1 VQTPTLI
8 TAEESI
14 DESLLEV
21 VSRHWGYDSLRPLQ
35 QKAMRAAMTG
45 RDSLVVMPTGGGKSL
60 CYQAPAV
67 VKGGLTVVVSPL
79 ISLMK
84 DQVDGLVAC
93 GVAASQINSSQSSV
107 EQREV
112 ERDLIS
118 GRIQLLFVSPERLAL
133 SSCRQL
139 LQKAGAHTF
148 AIDEAHCISH
158 WGHDFRPEYRQ
169 LRQLHTLFPDAS
181 VHAYTATAT
190 EKVRADII
198 EQLGLH
204 DAEELVGSFDRP
216 NLTYRIV
223 PRRDQV
229 AQIEEV
235 IARHPKEAGII
246 YCIRR
251 KDVDAIAEALGRRGH
266 RVVAYHAGLSQDE
279 RKAAQE
285 AFASEACDLV
295 VATVAFGMGI
305 DRSNVRFVLHT
316 GMPKSI
322 EHYQQE
328 TGRAGRDGLEAE
340 CILLYSGSDSAL
352 WRQIMEHASSE
363 EAAPDFL
370 NSAFRSLDQMQRYCG
385 GSVCR
390 HRALVTHFGQEY
402 SGDNCGAC
410 DICLGDLEQIPD
422 SATIAKKIISCVVR
436 LRVPFGVSYLVSVL
450 RGEKLEKIRQRN
462 HDELSTFGLL
472 KDHPK
477 DELRDWIHQLI
488 TLGCLRQEGEQ
499 YPVVV
504 MGPAARA
511 VLRDELPVQLVRLK
525 GANDRRKPAKQ
536 ETSWEGVDRDLFE
549 VLRRWRKEEADSRGV
564 PPFVIFGDR
573 TLRQLATVRPS
584 STARMRQIYG
594 VGEAKLEE
602 FGRPILELIAEY
614 CQEKGVSADAEGT
627 DDLRRSPSRT
637 PMPARLSA
645 QREAAIEA
653 FRRGESIETAMQLS
667 NRARATVTDYLAQY
681 ISEQRPA
688 SITRWV
694 TDETYA
700 EVAAAAG
707 QCGTDRL
714 KPIRDLLG
722 ERVSYDDIKLV
733 LAHLEGDR

>member
-1 VQTPTLI
+1 MQTGILTSD
-8 TAEESI
+8 ASV

-35 QKAMRAAMTG
+35 QKAMRAAMSG
-45 RDSLVVMPTGGGKSL
+45 RDSLVVLPTGGGKSL
-60 CYQAPAV
+60 CYQAPALL
-67 VKGGLTVVVSPL
+67 KRGLTVVVSPL

-93 GVAASQINSSQSSV
+93 GVAAAQINSSQSSID
-107 EQREV
+107 QRLV
-112 ERDLIS
+112 ERDLVEGLI
-118 GRIQLLFVSPERLAL
+118 RLLFVSPERLAL

-139 LQKAGAHTF
+139 LQRAGAHTF

-169 LRQLHTLFPDAS
+169 LRQLHELFPDAS

-198 EQLGLH
+198 EQLGLRN
-204 DAEELVGSFDRP
+204 ALELVGSFDRP

-235 IARHPKEAGII
+235 ISRHPKEAGII

-251 KDVDAIAEALGRRGH
+251 KDVDAVAEALGRRGH
-266 RVVAYHAGLSQDE
+266 RVAAYHAGLSQEE
-279 RKAAQE
+279 RRLAQE
-285 AFASEACDLV
+285 AFATEACDLV

-340 CILLYSGSDSAL
+340 CVLLYSGSDSAL

-363 EAAPDFL
+363 EATPEFL
-370 NSAFRSLDQMQRYCG
+370 SSAFRSLDHMQRYCG

-390 HRALVTHFGQEY
+390 HRALVTYFGQEY
-402 SGDNCGAC
+402 DGDSCGAC
-410 DICLGDLEQIPD
+410 DICLGDLEEVPD
-422 SATIAKKIISCVVR
+422 AVIIAKKIISCVVR

-499 YPVVV
+499 YPVIV
-504 MGPAARA
+504 MAAAARA
-511 VLRDELPVQLVRLK
+511 VLRDELPVRLVRLK
-525 GANDRRKPAKQ
+525 GANDRRKSGKQ
-536 ETSWEGVDRDLFE
+536 ETSWEGVDRDLFD
-549 VLRRWRKEEADSRGV
+549 VLRRWRKQEADRRGV
-564 PPFVIFGDR
+564 PPFVIFSDN

-584 STARMRQIYG
+584 STLKMRRIYG

-602 FGRPILELIAEY
+602 FGRPVIELITSY
-614 CQEKGVSADAEGT
+614 CDEKRT
-627 DDLRRSPSRT
+627 TMDLEASLEPRRSARPSAPSRV
-637 PMPARLSA
+637 SA
-645 QREAAIEA
+645 QREVALDV
-653 FRRGESIETAMQLS
+653 FRRGESIEEAMRLTG
-667 NRARATVTDYLAQY
+667 RARSTVVEYLAQF
-681 ISEQRPA
+681 ITEQRPP
-688 SITRWV
+688 SIAIWV
-694 TDETYA
+694 PDDRYA
-700 EVAAAAG
+700 EIAEAAR
-707 QCGTDRL
+707 QCGADRL
-714 KPIRDLLG
+714 KPIRDFLG
-722 ERVSYDDIKLV
+722 ERVSYDDIRLV
-733 LAHLEGDR
+733 LAHLG